1 MVGVSKCLMRFLE
14 LSLFVCNI
22 SRTSPRLAI
31 LLEQQNR
38 ERGKANLA
46 RRGFAR
52 RVARVASPELQNMR
66 SVAGLE
72 FWASEL
78 QNMTSIMTSI
88 VLVLEHDKYRP
99 CPDLAFL
106 LVEKPEH
113 DRERVCVC
121 QRERETARA

>member
-88 VLVLEHDKYRP
+88 VLVLTSP
-99 CPDLAFL
+99 FF
-106 LVEKPEH
+106 
-113 DRERVCVC
+113 
-121 QRERETARA
+121 